1 MRVSIRAP
9 QNFWSGL
16 ALIVLAAFA
25 VWAVR
30 NLSQGTLTSIG
41 PAMLPRWVAV
51 GIGLCG
57 AALVIGSFL
66 REGKPL
72 ERWHVRGPLF
82 VCLAML
88 VFAFG
93 IRSFGFLV
101 AAPIALV
108 VCGFGSTDVRWRE
121 LLVFALVLTLFC
133 IGLFRYALNQ
143 PIPVLLLPGFAIE
156 I

>member
-1 MRVSIRAP
+1 MRGLIRAP

-16 ALIVLAAFA
+16 ALIALAVFA

-30 NLSQGTLTSIG
+30 NLSQGTLTSVG

-57 AALVIGSFL
+57 AALVIGSL
-66 REGKPL
+66 VRDGKPL
-72 ERWHVRGPLF
+72 ERWDARGPLF
-82 VCLAML
+82 VCFAML

-101 AAPIALV
+101 AAPLSV
-108 VCGFGSTDVRWRE
+108 VICGFGSTDVRWRE
-121 LLVFALVLTLFC
+121 LLVFALILTVFC

-143 PIPVLLLPGFAIE
+143 PIPVLLLPGLAIE